1 MMPMVWLYGVATVP
15 LGSVA
20 DVSDTAPLAVT
31 VRLIGP
37 LTLCCGVELSVRF
50 TIRFAVPGAVG
61 VPLTTQPVSVRPAG
75 SVPVVIE
82 HA

>member
-1 MMPMVWLYGVATVP
+1 MMAMVWLYGVATVP

-50 TIRFAVPGAVG
+50 TIRFAVPGVVG
-61 VPLTTQPVSVRPAG
+61 VPLTVQPVNERPTG
-75 SVPVVIE
+75 SAPAVMVQL
-82 HA
+82 